1 MNISVPIENSLEFI
15 EVTPVSP
22 LISKCQIKVCYV
34 QDEPNRNGSVIT
46 KETAK
51 EMANTLPGCPIV
63 GFYNESNEDFE
74 GHNQSIK
81 IGNGEVEVK
90 DTTIPYGFVD
100 MNPRVWFQQFA
111 DGPNHEIHEYLMTEG
126 YIWSGQFPEAKRILT
141 KGNNQS
147 MELDDRFVDGKWA
160 ESEDGYYS
168 FFIIND
174 AVISKLCVLGEDVEP
189 CFEGAQIKAQFSLDD
204 FNQKFKTMAYELKQI
219 LGEGGREME
228 EIVQNEEMLQEEP
241 VIEEEFANENEV
253 VEEIVDTV
261 VESTEDENFKK
272 NDGQKEEKEDSQK
285 ADEDEEDYK
294 KKRKCSL
301 EDEEEVVPQATP
313 QTQIE
318 SIKPRIDYSMSSLNS
333 LLTKDKK
340 IVTFIGTTKNGTSFL
355 INNLAALFASLG
367 INTAILDMT
376 KNKNSYYIYTNNEEE
391 LRNIAYNSISKLQK
405 GFAEGIKVNRNLTV
419 YTALPN
425 DGKDYSDAEPILST
439 LVQNHSLILID
450 CDFETDPS
458 YFASCQEIYLVQSM
472 DILTIQP
479 LTAFVRD

>member
-74 GHNQSIK
+74 GHNQTIK
-81 IGNGEVEVK
+81 VGNGEVEVK

-147 MELDDRFVDGKWA
+147 MELDDRFIDGKWA

-204 FNQKFKTMAYELKQI
+204 FSQRFKTMAYELKQI
-219 LGEGGREME
+219 LGEGGQEME
-228 EIVQNEEMLQEEP
+228 EIVQNEEMIQEEP

-301 EDEEEVVPQATP
+301 ENEEEVVDYAKEYVDLYKKFTELTEKYNKVVEDLEKVQKLNDSLTEFKAK
-313 QTQIE
+313 IE
-318 SIKPRIDYSMSSLNS
+318 LEEKQNMIDSFYMLSDE
-333 LLTKDKK
+333 DKK
-340 IVTFIGTTKNGTSFL
+340 EVKEN
-355 INNLAALFASLG
+355 INSYSVDDIEAKLAVMCVRKKVNFEKSVEEKEEEVLSYNTNFSLDDS
-367 INTAILDMT
+367 APEWLKSVQEH
-376 KNKNSYYIYTNNEEE
+376 KNK
-391 LRNIAYNSISKLQK
+391 
-405 GFAEGIKVNRNLTV
+405 
-419 YTALPN
+419 
-425 DGKDYSDAEPILST
+425 
-439 LVQNHSLILID
+439 
-450 CDFETDPS
+450 
-458 YFASCQEIYLVQSM
+458 
-472 DILTIQP
+472 
-479 LTAFVRD
+479 

>member
-219 LGEGGREME
+219 LGEGGQEME
-228 EIVQNEEMLQEEP
+228 EIVQNEEMIQEEP
-241 VIEEEFANENEV
+241 VIEEEFANENEI
-253 VEEIVDTV
+253 VEEIVDIV

-272 NDGQKEEKEDSQK
+272 NIENCISKTGLLAGYAVNSNVSAISVATGATTNYVYNGDLFDLYTKQPIAVFNTDRPDDKTLPHTIFDLDVIKNTINSIVYETIIENQVSVGSQSENVLVRESQTITFKGLNGVSGSNSSFAGGIIGYMNSGYLLLDSINGGLSVMVKQKGYIDVSAQNET
-285 ADEDEEDYK
+285 DYK
-294 KKRKCSL
+294 
-301 EDEEEVVPQATP
+301 
-313 QTQIE
+313 
-318 SIKPRIDYSMSSLNS
+318 
-333 LLTKDKK
+333 
-340 IVTFIGTTKNGTSFL
+340 
-355 INNLAALFASLG
+355 
-367 INTAILDMT
+367 
-376 KNKNSYYIYTNNEEE
+376 
-391 LRNIAYNSISKLQK
+391 
-405 GFAEGIKVNRNLTV
+405 
-419 YTALPN
+419 
-425 DGKDYSDAEPILST
+425 
-439 LVQNHSLILID
+439 
-450 CDFETDPS
+450 
-458 YFASCQEIYLVQSM
+458 
-472 DILTIQP
+472 
-479 LTAFVRD
+479 